1 MISLLIV
8 IIIVLILVI
17 WLIYNNN
24 NIKNDINKLES
35 EYNTNLYDEYELDD
49 PDDEI
54 EHFNQEDEQIK
65 ISKEDYEKIRND
77 EFNNQFF
84 NFKYRINNSSDNVDN
99 SVDRINRYRNC
110 KFGFT
115 EDDSIGMK
123 IRDISNYFISK

>member
-24 NIKNDINKLES
+24 NIKNDIDKLES

-84 NFKYRINNSSDNVDN
+84 NFKYRLNNSSDNVDN

>member
-24 NIKNDINKLES
+24 NIKNDIDKLES

-84 NFKYRINNSSDNVDN
+84 NIKYRLNNSSDNVDN

>member
-54 EHFNQEDEQIK
+54 EHFNKEDEQIK

>member
-84 NFKYRINNSSDNVDN
+84 NFKYRLNNSSDNVDN

>member
-49 PDDEI
+49 PNDEI
-54 EHFNQEDEQIK
+54 EHFNKEDEQIK

-84 NFKYRINNSSDNVDN
+84 NFNYRLNNSSDNVDN
-99 SVDRINRYRNC
+99 SVDKINRYRNC

-123 IRDISNYFISK
+123 IRDISNYFISN